1 MKKTISFHE
10 FQRDFQEVRPDN
22 FSYDGLKALYEYIED
37 VESDTGDEI
46 ELDVIAICCEFSEHD
61 TALEIAKEYGF
72 EPGEDED
79 EDEQETSAVDYLTYN
94 TQVIVFD
101 SGVIIQDY

>member
-46 ELDVIAICCEFSEHD
+46 ELDINSLGAI
-61 TALEIAKEYGF
+61 TT
-72 EPGEDED
+72 GELN
-79 EDEQETSAVDYLTYN
+79 LTK
-94 TQVIVFD
+94 F
-101 SGVIIQDY
+101 